1 MKHIVIHLSKDPV
14 LAGIVK
20 RVGPFAMAYRDPT
33 FEALVRSIVSQQ
45 LSTTVARVIFGRLE
59 KALRGREMTPENV
72 LRLRVTTMRK
82 VGLSG
87 QKTEYIRS
95 LARHAMDGSLPFESL
110 GEMDDEA
117 VIARLIQVKGVGVW
131 TAHMFLMFGLRRP
144 DILAVGDLGVRQA
157 IQRAYALEKMPTPA
171 EVEQIAENWHP
182 HCSAACWYLWR
193 SLENGDKFEAAL
205 E

>member
-1 MKHIVIHLSKDPV
+1 MEHILNHLSKDPV
-14 LAGIVK
+14 LAAIVK
-20 RVGPFAMAYRDPT
+20 RVGPFTMAYRDPT

-59 KALRGREMTPENV
+59 KALRGREMTPENL

-87 QKTEYIRS
+87 QKAEYIRS
-95 LARHAMDGSLPFESL
+95 LARHAIDGSLPFPSL
-110 GEMDDEA
+110 GAMDDEA
-117 VIARLIQVKGVGVW
+117 VIARLVQVKGVGVW

-157 IQRAYALEKMPTPA
+157 IQRAYGLEKMPTPA
-171 EVEQIAENWHP
+171 EVEQIAEHWHP

-193 SLENGDKFEAAL
+193 SLENGGEI
-205 E
+205 

>member
-1 MKHIVIHLSKDPV
+1 MKHIVNHLSKDPV

-20 RVGPFAMAYRDPT
+20 RVGPFAMSYRDPT

-82 VGLSG
+82 LGLSG

-95 LARHAMDGSLPFESL
+95 LARHALDGLLPFASL

-117 VIARLIQVKGVGVW
+117 VIARLVQVKGVGVW

-157 IQRAYALEKMPTPA
+157 IQRAYGLEKMPTPA
-171 EVEQIAENWHP
+171 EVERIAEQWHP

-193 SLENGDKFEAAL
+193 SLENGGEI
-205 E
+205 

>member
-59 KALRGREMTPENV
+59 KALRGRAMTPGNV

>member
-1 MKHIVIHLSKDPV
+1 MKHIVEHLSQDPIM
-14 LAGIVK
+14 AAIIEK
-20 RVGPFAMAYRDPT
+20 VGPFTMAYRDPT

-45 LSTTVARVIFGRLE
+45 LSTKVAAVIYNRLA
-59 KALRGREMTPENV
+59 KAVRGGEMTPENI

-87 QKTEYIRS
+87 QKADYIRS
-95 LARHAMDGSLPFESL
+95 LARHAIDGSLPFESL
-110 GEMDDEA
+110 TEMDDAA
-117 VIARLIQVKGVGVW
+117 VIERLTQVKGVGVW

-157 IQRAYALEKMPTPA
+157 IQRAYGLAEMPKPI
-171 EVEQIAENWHP
+171 EVEELAAKWRP

-193 SLENGDKFEAAL
+193 SIE
-205 E
+205 